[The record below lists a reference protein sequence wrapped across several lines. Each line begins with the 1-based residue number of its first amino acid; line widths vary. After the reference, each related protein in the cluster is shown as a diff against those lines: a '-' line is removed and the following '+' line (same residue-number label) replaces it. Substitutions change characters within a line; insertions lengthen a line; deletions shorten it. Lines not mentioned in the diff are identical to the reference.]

1 MPTEADSEPERGI
14 GAEAAP
20 QHLLIKGRDQIRD
33 RIAELA
39 EQARREVVIFAP
51 QLDPHFFN
59 TARLGRALAS
69 FAARHR
75 HNLARLL
82 VEDGGQALRDND
94 RVADLG
100 RRLGDL
106 IHIRQVSE
114 EYVGHREMFVIVDRT
129 ACLHQLDTDKPECL
143 AGARLGRDT
152 VELVERFDEWWER
165 SIELPGRSTAGL

>member
-1 MPTEADSEPERGI
+1 MPTEADSEPERGT

-59 TARLGRALAS
+59 TARLGR
-69 FAARHR
+69 
-75 HNLARLL
+75 
-82 VEDGGQALRDND
+82 
-94 RVADLG
+94 
-100 RRLGDL
+100 RLGDL

-114 EYVGHREMFVIVDRT
+114 EYAGHREMFVIVDRT